1 MMKKK
6 FLIFISAFLL
16 TGLVSGQSTYDLLLS
31 AKALAGAGK
40 PNQVIELLSAA
51 SGINNNSRLLTARAE
66 AKLMVGDYTRAIDDF
81 SAANKIAEY
90 SGEYG
95 LAKIYALKGD
105 ATTSLYHLEISM
117 RSTFRKSESEILL
130 EPAFARIENRPE
142 WRLFWKKEWYSVPE
156 KKVSEIEYY
165 VKSGNTVEAQNMLQ
179 ELERDYPGNPEAI
192 YAGALIKIGSG
203 KYGEAVKSFSD
214 LLKREPENEKYLR
227 ALASAQSS
235 MSNPAGASAA
245 YSQLINME
253 TDDPELF
260 MLRAECYRKTG
271 EREKA
276 MTDIT
281 KYLTFNQENKA
292 ALRLAGKIESS
303 AGNNLK
309 ALEYFSQNLRL
320 HPNDP
325 ECYID
330 RGNSYFLSKS
340 WQWAIN
346 DFSMSLDLDPDNSEA
361 WLSKGIALVN
371 SGKTVDACHD
381 FRQSFALGNKKAV
394 EYISKYCIK

>member
-1 MMKKK
+1 M
-6 FLIFISAFLL
+6 
-16 TGLVSGQSTYDLLLS
+16 
-31 AKALAGAGK
+31 
-40 PNQVIELLSAA
+40 
-51 SGINNNSRLLTARAE
+51 
-66 AKLMVGDYTRAIDDF
+66 
-81 SAANKIAEY
+81 
-90 SGEYG
+90 
-95 LAKIYALKGD
+95 
-105 ATTSLYHLEISM
+105 
-117 RSTFRKSESEILL
+117 L
-130 EPAFARIENRPE
+130 EPAFSRLENKPE
-142 WRLFWKKEWYSVPE
+142 WRLFWKKEWYSIPE
-156 KKVSEIEYY
+156 RKVSEIEYY
-165 VKSGNTVEAQNMLQ
+165 VKSGNTGEAQNVLL
-179 ELERDYPGNPEAI
+179 ELERDYAGNPEAI
-192 YAGALIKIGSG
+192 YAGALIKMGSG
-203 KYGEAVKSFSD
+203 KYGEAVKSLSD
-214 LLKREPENEKYLR
+214 LLKREPENEIYLR

-235 MSNPAGASAA
+235 MANPAGASAA

-253 TDDPELF
+253 TNDPELF

-281 KYLTFNQENKA
+281 KYLTFDQESKT

-309 ALEYFSQNLRL
+309 ALEYFSKNLQL

-346 DFSMSLDLDPDNSEA
+346 DFSMSLDLDPYNSDA

-371 SGKTVDACHD
+371 SGKTEDACHD
-381 FRQSFALGNKKAV
+381 FRQSFALGNRKAV

>member
-6 FLIFISAFLL
+6 TLIFISAFLL
-16 TGLVSGQSTYDLLLS
+16 TGLVSGQSAYDLLLRS
-31 AKALAGAGK
+31 KVLTGAGK
-40 PNQVIELLSAA
+40 PDQVIELLSAA
-51 SGINNNSRLLTARAE
+51 SAVNSNSRLLTARAE
-66 AKLMVGDYTRAIDDF
+66 AKLLMGDYTGAIDDF
-81 SAANKIAEY
+81 NAANKITMY

-95 LAKIYALKGD
+95 LARIYALKGD
-105 ATTSLYHLEISM
+105 APTSLYHLEISM
-117 RSTFRKSESEILL
+117 RSTFRKSESEILR
-130 EPAFARIENRPE
+130 EPAFARLENKPE
-142 WRLFWKKEWYSVPE
+142 WRLFWKREWYSVPE
-156 KKVSEIEYY
+156 KKVTEIEYY
-165 VKSGNTVEAQNMLQ
+165 VKSGNTDEAQNMLQ
-179 ELERDYPGNPEAI
+179 ELERDYPGNTEAI
-192 YAGALIKIGSG
+192 YAGALVKMGSG
-203 KYGEAVKSFSD
+203 KYSEAVKTFSD

-235 MSNPAGASAA
+235 MSNPAGASTT

-253 TDDPELF
+253 TNDPELF

-276 MTDIT
+276 MADIT
-281 KYLTFNQENKA
+281 KYLIFNQESKA

-309 ALEYFSQNLRL
+309 ALEYFSLNLRL

-346 DFSMSLDLDPDNSEA
+346 DFSMSLDLDPGNSEA

-371 SGKTVDACHD
+371 SGKTDDACHD